1 MGNPLPGLP
10 HYVSLLLLSPKAIDQ
25 LLGAPYWESLL
36 IPLLLLSNRDPLRWA
51 RGWGRPAAA
60 SLRWEGKFHGPF
72 RRQGPLREKLVPNS
86 VVDSCHASPVRDA
99 VLSPLLTTAQRFY
112 GIGVVPQGFAP
123 LSPFGG
129 RGVFVLGRKGQADA
143 HSKGNSRHSLP
154 LQGIHR
160 HVRRTGLLQMGFFLV
175 AQMLL
180 QPLIML

>member
-1 MGNPLPGLP
+1 MAPRRSKLHIPRLSEQSPLHGKSPSGLP

-25 LLGAPYWESLL
+25 LLGAPYWESSL

-99 VLSPLLTTAQRFY
+99 VLSPP
-112 GIGVVPQGFAP
+112 IPQKLSGPLGLPAFAP
-123 LSPFGG
+123 LRSSP
-129 RGVFVLGRKGQADA
+129 AA
-143 HSKGNSRHSLP
+143 HNGSALLYYLERQVMRP
-154 LQGIHR
+154 R
-160 HVRRTGLLQMGFFLV
+160 VRS
-175 AQMLL
+175 
-180 QPLIML
+180 